1 MADTELSAPL
11 RRTLLLKIIS
21 NKEPQPDDV
30 DDVIELTSSKIVEL
44 LQAQSMTF
52 YLVQGSKIHFK
63 HVYYS
68 PSLWGDDKAKQKE
81 FEEKEKK
88 LRQLEIPLG
97 AGIVGKVIERGEPAF
112 FSLSK
117 ENTRP
122 MFNLS
127 KDTGFDVTSM
137 VTVPLIGSKCIGA
150 IQLLNKEP
158 DAIHTDFRRDDLKV
172 LEEVAEYTA
181 PLIQRLID
189 PKYEMPDDKLA
200 TYIAKFT
207 DSHLVLDKNE
217 LEIDEKLF
225 EVVGEE
231 VIRKTGVVPVKQLT
245 PTSLSAVMVNPYD
258 YHSREEFERKTEQ
271 HLEEVQVAPES
282 LINELLSDYFKTEA
296 QPEMKASDDEEISG
310 LVDVI
315 GAEYESGD
323 GIDTTGGDLEDEES
337 APIITLA
344 NRIVEDAYVLGASD
358 IHIEPQENDLIV
370 RYRIDGVC
378 QEKLRLPKQVAGALS
393 ARFKIMSELDIAEK
407 RLPQDGRIV
416 FKRFTKKNIDID
428 LRVATGPMNFG
439 EKIVM
444 RILDKTKSA
453 LPITALGFSEY
464 NLAKYRECIRQP
476 YGMILHCGPTGS
488 GKSMTLFSA
497 LREIATPDINIQT
510 AEDPIEYTIPGI
522 NQMQMHRQIGLTFAR
537 ALRAYLR
544 MDPDVILV
552 GEIRD
557 QETAE
562 IAVEA
567 ALTGHLLLSTLH
579 TNDAPST
586 IARFTDM
593 EIEPF
598 MISASLLVVCAQRLM
613 RRTCKSCREEYMPE
627 GNELEILQK
636 ALPDWE
642 PHPIFRAS
650 EDGCKAC
657 GGNGMKGRV
666 GIHELMQNSDE
677 LVRAINEGRET
688 ADLKR
693 IAMATGMYT
702 LHQDSMLKVTEG
714 VSTILESVST
724 VPPDMT
730 HTDEDVAKKQAEK
743 HHEDEE
749 RLKEQEAF
757 DLRAKKEKEQAEA
770 EAEAAE
776 SKAEALTAEQIL
788 SNASEE
794 AADENPGGESDDFG
808 DMDMDLGEEESKED
822 TAPVNKPSSDDDD
835 LSDFLPKA

>member
-52 YLVQGSKIHFK
+52 YLVQGSKIRFK

-68 PSLWGDDKAKQKE
+68 PSLWGDNKAKEQE
-81 FEEKEKK
+81 FNEKEKK
-88 LRQLEIPLG
+88 LKELELPVG
-97 AGIVGKVIERGEPAF
+97 TGIVGKVIERGEPAF

-122 MFNLS
+122 MFNMA
-127 KDTGFDVTSM
+127 KNTGFDVNSM

-150 IQLLNKEP
+150 IQVLNKEP
-158 DAIHTDFRRDDLKV
+158 DAIHPEFRRDDLKV

-189 PKYEMPDDKLA
+189 PKYEMPDEKLA
-200 TYIAKFT
+200 MYIAKFT
-207 DSHLVLDKNE
+207 DSRLVLDKME
-217 LEIDEKLF
+217 LELDEKLL
-225 EVVGEE
+225 EVVGEDL
-231 VIRKTGVVPVKQLT
+231 IKKTGVVPTKKLT
-245 PTSLSAVMVNPYD
+245 PTSVAAVMINPYD
-258 YHSREEFERKTEQ
+258 YHSREEFERESEL
-271 HLEEVQVAPES
+271 HLEEVMVAPES
-282 LINELLSDYFKTEA
+282 LINDLMGEYFKSA
-296 QPEMKASDDEEISG
+296 AAPEMKTSDDEEISG

-315 GAEYESGD
+315 GAEFESGGD
-323 GIDTTGGDLEDEES
+323 PTGAGGGDLEDEDS

-358 IHIEPQENDLIV
+358 IHVEPQENDLIV

-393 ARFKIMSELDIAEK
+393 ARYKIMSELDIAEK

-416 FKRFTKKNIDID
+416 FKKYTKKNIDID

-453 LPITALGFSEY
+453 LPITALGFSDY
-464 NLAKYRECIRQP
+464 NLAKYRDCIRQP

-522 NQMQMHRQIGLTFAR
+522 NQMQMHKQIGLTFAR

-544 MDPDVILV
+544 MDPDIILV

-586 IARFTDM
+586 VARFTDM

-613 RRTCKSCREEYMPE
+613 RRVCKSCKEEYMPE
-627 GNELEILQK
+627 GNELEIMMR
-636 ALPDWE
+636 AMPDWE

-650 EDGCKAC
+650 ESGCKAC

-666 GIHELMQNSDE
+666 GIHELMQNSED

-714 VSTILESVST
+714 TTTILEAVST
-724 VPPDMT
+724 VPPDISAA
-730 HTDEDVAKKQAEK
+730 DQEVAKKQQEK

-749 RLKEQEAF
+749 RLKEQEAL
-757 DLRAKKEKEQAEA
+757 DIRKKAEEAAAAKPKPASVEDDEEMAKLKKLAES
-770 EAEAAE
+770 AAE
-776 SKAEALTAEQIL
+776 ST
-788 SNASEE
+788 
-794 AADENPGGESDDFG
+794 DEDIMSDIGMDDDF
-808 DMDMDLGEEESKED
+808 DMESNPNPAAS
-822 TAPVNKPSSDDDD
+822 TDDDD
-835 LSDFLPKA
+835 LDDFLPKV

>member
-21 NKEPQPDDV
+21 NKEPQPEDV
-30 DDVIELTSSKIVEL
+30 DSVIELTSSKIVEL

-52 YLVQGSKIHFK
+52 YLVQGSKIRFK

-68 PSLWGDDKAKQKE
+68 PSLWGSDQAREQEFAEKQAK
-81 FEEKEKK
+81 
-88 LRQLEIPLG
+88 LLSLELPLG
-97 AGIVGKVIERGEPAF
+97 TGIVGKVIERAEPAF
-112 FSLSK
+112 FSQSK
-117 ENTRP
+117 ESTRP
-122 MFNLS
+122 MFNLT

-137 VTVPLIGSKCIGA
+137 VTVPLVGSKCIGA
-150 IQLLNKEP
+150 IQVLNKEP
-158 DAIHTDFRRDDLKV
+158 DAIHPEFRRDDLKV

-200 TYIAKFT
+200 AYIAKFT
-207 DSHLVLDKNE
+207 DSRLVLDVSE
-217 LEIDEKLF
+217 LEIDEKLL
-225 EVVGEE
+225 EVVGEDL
-231 VIRKTGVVPVKQLT
+231 IRSTGVLPTKQLT
-245 PTSLSAVMVNPYD
+245 PTSVAAVMINPYD
-258 YHSREEFERKTEQ
+258 YHSREDFERESEMS
-271 HLEEVQVAPES
+271 LEEVMVAPES
-282 LINELLSDYFKTEA
+282 LINKMLSDFFKTEA
-296 QPEMKASDDEEISG
+296 APEVKASDDEEIAG

-315 GAEYESGD
+315 GAEFDRAGD
-323 GIDTTGGDLEDEES
+323 AVDGDLEDEDS
-337 APIITLA
+337 APIVTLA

-358 IHIEPQENDLIV
+358 IHVEPQENDLIV

-393 ARFKIMSELDIAEK
+393 ARYKVMSELDIAEK

-416 FKRFTKKNIDID
+416 FKKFTKKNIDID

-464 NLAKYRECIRQP
+464 NLSKYRDCIRQP

-522 NQMQMHRQIGLTFAR
+522 NQMQMHKQIGLTFAR

-544 MDPDVILV
+544 MDPDIILV

-586 IARFTDM
+586 VARFTDM
-593 EIEPF
+593 GIEPF

-613 RRTCKSCREEYMPE
+613 RRVCKGCKEEYMPE
-627 GNELEILQK
+627 GNELEIMRR

-650 EDGCKAC
+650 EGGCKAC

-666 GIHELMQNSDE
+666 GIHELMQNSEE
-677 LVRAINEGRET
+677 LTRAINENKET

-693 IAMATGMYT
+693 IAMRTGMYT
-702 LHQDSMLKVTEG
+702 LHQDSILKVTEG
-714 VSTILESVST
+714 VSTVLEALGN
-724 VPPDMT
+724 VPPDMI
-730 HTDEDVAKKQAEK
+730 HTEEGVAEEQSQK

-749 RLKEQEAF
+749 RLKE
-757 DLRAKKEKEQAEA
+757 AEA
-770 EAEAAE
+770 IEALRRKKVAEDQAATEAAAPTLAEAGEDASDATLDDWLPDSFGE
-776 SKAEALTAEQIL
+776 GDEKKA
-788 SNASEE
+788 
-794 AADENPGGESDDFG
+794 
-808 DMDMDLGEEESKED
+808 
-822 TAPVNKPSSDDDD
+822 
-835 LSDFLPKA
+835 

>member
-1 MADTELSAPL
+1 MAETELSAPL

-21 NKEPQPDDV
+21 NKEPQPNDV
-30 DDVIELTSSKIVEL
+30 DDIIELTSSKIVEL

-52 YLVQGSKIHFK
+52 YLVQGSKIRFK

-68 PSLWGDDKAKQKE
+68 PSLWGDNKAREQE
-81 FEEKEKK
+81 FLAKEKK
-88 LRQLEIPLG
+88 LKELELPVG
-97 AGIVGKVIERGEPAF
+97 TGIVGKVIERGEPAF

-122 MFNLS
+122 MFNMS
-127 KDTGFDVTSM
+127 KDTGFDVNSM

-150 IQLLNKEP
+150 IQVLNKEP
-158 DAIHTDFRRDDLKV
+158 DAIHPEFRRDDLKV

-189 PKYEMPDDKLA
+189 PKYEMPDEKLA
-200 TYIAKFT
+200 MYIAKFT
-207 DSHLVLDKNE
+207 DSRLVLDKDE
-217 LEIDEKLF
+217 LEIDEKLL
-225 EVVGEE
+225 EVCGEDL
-231 VIRKTGVVPVKQLT
+231 IKKTGVVPTKKLT
-245 PTSLSAVMVNPYD
+245 PTSVAAVMINPYD
-258 YHSREEFERKTEQ
+258 YHSREEFERVSEL
-271 HLEEVQVAPES
+271 HLEEVLVAPES
-282 LINELLSDYFKTEA
+282 LINDLLKEYFQSA
-296 QPEMKASDDEEISG
+296 AAPEMKTSDDEEISG

-315 GAEYESGD
+315 GAEFEQGGD
-323 GIDTTGGDLEDEES
+323 PTGAGGDLEDEDS

-358 IHIEPQENDLIV
+358 IHVEPQENDLIV

-393 ARFKIMSELDIAEK
+393 ARYKIMSELDIAEK

-416 FKRFTKKNIDID
+416 FKKYTKKNIDID

-464 NLAKYRECIRQP
+464 NLSKYRDCIRQP

-522 NQMQMHRQIGLTFAR
+522 NQMQMHKQIGLTFAR

-544 MDPDVILV
+544 MDPDIILV

-586 IARFTDM
+586 VARFTDM

-613 RRTCKSCREEYMPE
+613 RRVCKSCKEEYMPE
-627 GNELEILQK
+627 GNELEIMRR

-650 EDGCKAC
+650 EGGCKAC

-666 GIHELMQNSDE
+666 GIHELMQNSED

-714 VSTILESVST
+714 TTTILEAVST
-724 VPPDMT
+724 VPPDMST
-730 HTDEDVAKKQAEK
+730 TDSDTAKKQQEK
-743 HHEDEE
+743 HHQDEE
-749 RLKEQEAF
+749 RLKEQEA
-757 DLRAKKEKEQAEA
+757 LEIRKKKADGEPKPQAQDDADMA
-770 EAEAAE
+770 EIRKLAE
-776 SKAEALTAEQIL
+776 SAAAAPEEDIMSDIGLDEELETEAGPSQP
-788 SNASEE
+788 
-794 AADENPGGESDDFG
+794 AA
-808 DMDMDLGEEESKED
+808 
-822 TAPVNKPSSDDDD
+822 SDDDFD
-835 LSDFLPKA
+835 DFLPKV

>member
-1 MADTELSAPL
+1 MADSQLSAPL

-21 NKEPQPDDV
+21 NKEPKPEDV
-30 DDVIELTSSKIVEL
+30 DSVINLTSTKIVEI

-52 YLVQGSKIHFK
+52 YLVQGSKIRFK

-68 PSLWGDDKAKQKE
+68 PSLWGDDRSREKE
-81 FEEKEKK
+81 FTDKRGHLME
-88 LRQLEIPLG
+88 LELPIG
-97 AGIVGKVIERGEPAF
+97 TGIVGKVIERGEPAF

-117 ENTRP
+117 QNTRP
-122 MFNLS
+122 MFNMT
-127 KDTGFDVTSM
+127 KDTGFDVSSM

-158 DAIHTDFRRDDLKV
+158 DAIHPEFRRDDLKV

-181 PLIQRLID
+181 PLIQRMID

-207 DSHLVLDKNE
+207 DSRLILDRNE

-231 VIRKTGVVPVKQLT
+231 VIRKTGVIPFKQLT
-245 PTSLSAVMVNPYD
+245 PTSVSALMVNPYD
-258 YHSREEFERKTEQ
+258 YHSREEFERVSELS
-271 HLEEVQVAPES
+271 LEEVMVAPES
-282 LINELLSDYFKTEA
+282 LIDKLLGEYFQSEA
-296 QPEMKASDDEEISG
+296 APEMKASDDEEIAG

-315 GAEYESGD
+315 GAEYEGGVDSAD
-323 GIDTTGGDLEDEES
+323 GDLDDEDS

-358 IHIEPQENDLIV
+358 IHVEPQENDLIV

-378 QEKLRLPKQVAGALS
+378 QEKLRLPKQVSGALS

-416 FKRFTKKNIDID
+416 FTKFTKKNIDID

-464 NLAKYRECIRQP
+464 NLSKYRACIRQP

-497 LREIATPDINIQT
+497 LREIATPDVNIQT

-522 NQMQMHRQIGLTFAR
+522 NQMQMHKQIGLTFAR

-544 MDPDVILV
+544 MDPDIILV

-586 IARFTDM
+586 VARFTDM

-613 RRTCKSCREEYMPE
+613 RRVCKNCKEEYMPE

-636 ALPDWE
+636 ALPEWE
-642 PHPIFRAS
+642 PSEIFRAS
-650 EDGCKAC
+650 ESGCKVC
-657 GGNGMKGRV
+657 GGSGYKGRV

-677 LVRAINEGRET
+677 LVRAINESKET
-688 ADLKR
+688 AELKD
-693 IAMATGMYT
+693 IAMRTGMYT

-724 VPPDMT
+724 VPPDML
-730 HTDEDVAKKQAEK
+730 HTDDEVAKEQAEK
-743 HHEDEE
+743 IHADEE
-749 RLKEQEAF
+749 RLKE
-757 DLRAKKEKEQAEA
+757 AEA
-770 EAEAAE
+770 IDIAP
-776 SKAEALTAEQIL
+776 KKTAEDQPVTEQTSVAEVIGDDLDDL
-788 SNASEE
+788 SM
-794 AADENPGGESDDFG
+794 DDLG
-808 DMDMDLGEEESKED
+808 GEEEIAEP
-822 TAPVNKPSSDDDD
+822 TSSNAADDDD
-835 LSDFLPKA
+835 LAGFLPKS

>member
-1 MADTELSAPL
+1 MAETQLSAPL

-30 DDVIELTSSKIVEL
+30 NSIIELASSKIVEL

-52 YLVQGSKIHFK
+52 YLLQGSKIRFK

-68 PSLWGDDKAKQKE
+68 PSLWGDNEDKRKE
-81 FEEKEKK
+81 FEEKREK
-88 LRQLEIPLG
+88 LMELELPTG

-117 ENTRP
+117 ANTRP

-127 KDTGFDVTSM
+127 KDTGFDVSSM

-158 DAIHTDFRRDDLKV
+158 DAIHPEFRRDDLKV

-181 PLIQRLID
+181 PLIQRTID

-200 TYIAKFT
+200 VYIAKFT
-207 DSHLVLDKNE
+207 DSRLVLDKNE
-217 LEIDEKLF
+217 LQIDEKLF

-231 VIRKTGVVPVKQLT
+231 LIRETGVVPTKQLT
-245 PTSLSAVMVNPYD
+245 PTSISAVMVNPYD
-258 YHSREEFERKTEQ
+258 YHSREEFERKSEL
-271 HLEEVQVAPES
+271 HLEEVMVAPES
-282 LINELLSDYFKTEA
+282 LINDLLSDYFKTEA
-296 QPEMKASDDEEISG
+296 APEAKTSDDEEIAG

-315 GAEYESGD
+315 GAEYESGESGESSGELD
-323 GIDTTGGDLEDEES
+323 DEDS

-344 NRIVEDAYVLGASD
+344 NRIVEDAYILGASD
-358 IHIEPQENDLIV
+358 IHIEPQENDLVV
-370 RYRIDGVC
+370 RYRIDGKC
-378 QEKLRLPKQVAGALS
+378 QEKLRLPKQVAGSLS

-416 FKRFTKKNIDID
+416 FKKFTKKNIDID

-444 RILDKTKSA
+444 RILDKSKSA

-464 NLAKYRECIRQP
+464 NLGKYRECIRQP

-522 NQMQMHRQIGLTFAR
+522 NQMQMHKQIGLTFAR

-586 IARFTDM
+586 VARFTDM

-613 RRTCKSCREEYMPE
+613 RRVCKSCKEEYMPE
-627 GNELEILQK
+627 GSELEILRK
-636 ALPDWE
+636 ALPEWE

-650 EDGCKAC
+650 ENGCKAC

-666 GIHELMQNSDE
+666 GIHELMRNSDD

-688 ADLKR
+688 AELKS
-693 IAMATGMYT
+693 IAMRTGMYT

-714 VSTILESVST
+714 VSTILEGVST

-730 HTDEDVAKKQAEK
+730 RTDEEIAAAQSQK

-749 RLKEQEAF
+749 RMKEQEAF
-757 DLRAKKEKEQAEA
+757 DLTAKKKAEDDAKRAEA
-770 EAEAAE
+770 ESNKSATHTAAPQEAEDDDITAIANAA
-776 SKAEALTAEQIL
+776 I
-788 SNASEE
+788 
-794 AADENPGGESDDFG
+794 ADADDDFS
-808 DMDMDLGEEESKED
+808 MSDLGEEDDE
-822 TAPVNKPSSDDDD
+822 APVNKPSTDDDD
-835 LSDFLPKA
+835 LADFLPKV